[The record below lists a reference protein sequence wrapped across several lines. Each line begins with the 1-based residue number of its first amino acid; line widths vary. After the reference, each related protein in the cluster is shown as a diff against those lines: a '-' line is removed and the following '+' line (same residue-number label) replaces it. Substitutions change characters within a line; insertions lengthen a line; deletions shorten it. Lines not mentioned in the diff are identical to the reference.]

1 MLKEVEDVER
11 LCQKFLLGRAEFIDL
26 VSVQSTI
33 DKWNQI
39 YQRIKQEKKMESIEN
54 PDTFSAD
61 NWFNL
66 DALFQR
72 MSTVDDLAS
81 KISNAIII
89 PAQCSSETND
99 LDMDGDASLIEDSVI
114 DDIEHIS
121 NQPNDKK
128 WIVNPKSVYSA
139 SLSQDH

>member
-1 MLKEVEDVER
+1 
-11 LCQKFLLGRAEFIDL
+11 
-26 VSVQSTI
+26 
-33 DKWNQI
+33 
-39 YQRIKQEKKMESIEN
+39 MEGIEN

-61 NWFNL
+61 DWFNL

-72 MSTVDDLAS
+72 MSSVDDLAS

-114 DDIEHIS
+114 DDIS

-128 WIVNPKSVYSA
+128 WIVNPKSVHSA
-139 SLSQDH
+139 SLSQNH

>member
-1 MLKEVEDVER
+1 MLKEVEDIER

-39 YQRIKQEKKMESIEN
+39 HQRIKQEKKMEGIEN

-61 NWFNL
+61 DWFNL

-72 MSTVDDLAS
+72 MSSVDDLAS

-114 DDIEHIS
+114 DDIS
-121 NQPNDKK
+121 NQPNDK
-128 WIVNPKSVYSA
+128 NG
-139 SLSQDH
+139 